1 MKKLIL
7 LIITITILCAST
19 ALAQPVTATGYGT
32 TASEAEQDA
41 MRNAVEQIT
50 GTLVDSRTLTENY
63 QIVEDNIYLTSRG
76 FIQNYTVTDRRNAGG
91 AWQVTIDADI
101 DTDPNSALM
110 TKLTRIGIIRH
121 SLRDAKIGILI
132 PQDNPA
138 RQVPDTAAETAV
150 TQALL
155 EAGFTSIIDISQTR
169 YDHLILGSS
178 LTIDKLRS
186 IADSLRA
193 DILIVGEADSER
205 GRNVPYMSEGI
216 ISCKA
221 TIEAKM
227 YLARTGQII
236 AVSTAQSAAIDTA
249 ETTAAQK
256 ALTQA
261 GTQIGQYMA
270 DRLLDRGSTN
280 RQQVE
285 MVVITNNI
293 NDVNR
298 LKNELMQTA
307 GVSDVKFSR
316 WDAGRA
322 TLAVSYSGAPETL
335 YSRLSAVSAFFIE
348 AVEITYDTL
357 TVRI

>member
-1 MKKLIL
+1 MKKIIAIAVLIVL
-7 LIITITILCAST
+7 LCCSSVF
-19 ALAQPVTATGYGT
+19 AQHVTAVGYGT
-32 TASEAEQDA
+32 TPSEAEQDA
-41 MRNAVEQIT
+41 MRNAVEQVM

-63 QIVEDNIYLTSRG
+63 QVVEDNIYLTSRG

-110 TKLTRIGIIRH
+110 TKLTRMGIIQYN
-121 SLRDAKIGILI
+121 LRDAKIGVII
-132 PQDNPA
+132 PEEHLSRRIPDPA
-138 RQVPDTAAETAV
+138 GETAV
-150 TQALL
+150 VKKFL
-155 EAGFTSIIDISQTR
+155 EAGFDNVIDISLTR
-169 YDHLILGSS
+169 FYHNTIAVDMS
-178 LTIDKLRS
+178 LDQLRN
-186 IADSLRA
+186 IANSLQA
-193 DILIVGEADSER
+193 DILIVGEAFSER
-205 GRNVPYMSEGI
+205 GGDVPYMSRDI

-221 TIEAKM
+221 RVEAKM
-227 YLARTGQII
+227 YIARTGQII
-236 AVSTAQSAAIDTA
+236 AADGTYGAAIDTA
-249 ETTAAQK
+249 ETIAAKK
-256 ALTQA
+256 ALAQA
-261 GTQIGQYMA
+261 GEKMGQYLTEQ
-270 DRLLDRGSTN
+270 LLNHGSTN